1 MVLFFAK
8 GEADSDKFVKF
19 CYGHYRDIMS
29 RYGADLPKDV
39 QIVREEGQKPRF
51 DTDEAYFNLSHSH
64 GAIMLGISHSQI
76 GVDIEKI
83 RDIDYEKFDFIHADN
98 VEDFLKSGRK
108 ERVISNLPARDCRRS
123 DAKSL
128 PKRTSSIF
136 RCGKSIMLACAPKS
150 KI

>member
-64 GAIMLGISHSQI
+64 GAIMLGISHSPI

-83 RDIDYEKFDFIHADN
+83 RETTKNSISSMRITSRI
-98 VEDFLKSGRK
+98 FLKSGRK